1 MAEQAVVATQ
11 PMEAHNKREG
21 QTTTAGFNGNCED
34 GVGELRLEIEV
45 KRGPKAGSARPES
58 SIPTK
63 PGRYCAAADV
73 AAIASR
79 QCLADDEERGSR
91 LQAGAAT

>member
-11 PMEAHNKREG
+11 PVETHNKREG

-45 KRGPKAGSARPES
+45 KRETHSPREP
-58 SIPTK
+58 
-63 PGRYCAAADV
+63 
-73 AAIASR
+73 
-79 QCLADDEERGSR
+79 
-91 LQAGAAT
+91 